1 MTHTRE
7 ERRDLVDR
15 ILLLRLAEQNGL
27 VPIVRDVV
35 LLAFRRD
42 VEFICLVKP
51 LKFRPVAASRLQI
64 VTSCSILVFRNN
76 IRLVPECSRCVDG
89 AFASQRKLARQA
101 YQPASAALDS

>member
-7 ERRDLVDR
+7 GRRDLVDR

-42 VEFICLVKP
+42 VEFICLVISHSN
-51 LKFRPVAASRLQI
+51 LDQLQH
-64 VTSCSILVFRNN
+64 
-76 IRLVPECSRCVDG
+76 
-89 AFASQRKLARQA
+89 
-101 YQPASAALDS
+101 LDCKS